1 MDIGIYVINFKFEF
15 IFTDKN
21 CRRLRF
27 LQAWED
33 GHNPDSNGVIRDWRN
48 EAGLIVLGWRKQRR
62 LHQ

>member
-1 MDIGIYVINFKFEF
+1 MDIDIYVINFKDEF

-33 GHNPDSNGVIRDWRN
+33 GHHPDSNGVIRDWRN
-48 EAGLIVLGWRKQRR
+48 EAGLIVLGWR
-62 LHQ
+62 

>member
-1 MDIGIYVINFKFEF
+1 MDIDIYVINFKDEF

-33 GHNPDSNGVIRDWRN
+33 GHNPNSNGVIQDWRN
-48 EAGLIVLGWRKQRR
+48 KQD
-62 LHQ
+62 